1 MWAQVE
7 RIVSQA
13 SSRIVESVAEYVPG
27 VLALVV
33 LLAGAMV
40 MSLVVRA
47 AVFRTLTSLEFD
59 RRAERWGLGF
69 LSGWSPGNSASTMVA
84 RATQWIV
91 LICGLLVALTAL
103 DAAVPSRFALSVFEY
118 APNVLA
124 ALIVLALGTVAAQ
137 FLGRAVRI
145 GAVNMQ
151 MQSAWALGLLVKWT
165 VLVVAASMA
174 IEQLRIGRQI
184 LLLAFGILFGGVV
197 LAAALAIGLGA
208 RDAVGRA
215 IDRELQ
221 RIARPRDPA
230 DRVEHV

>member
-1 MWAQVE
+1 ME
-7 RIVSQA
+7 RIMSQA
-13 SSRIVESVAEYVPG
+13 SSRIVEGVAEYVPG
-27 VLALVV
+27 VLALLV
-33 LLAGAMV
+33 LLAGATLA
-40 MSLVVRA
+40 SVVARA

-59 RRAERWGLGF
+59 RRAERWGLGL
-69 LSGWSPGNSASTMVA
+69 LSGWSPGQSASAMVA

-91 LICGLLVALTAL
+91 LIGGLLVALTAL
-103 DAAVPSRFALSVFEY
+103 DAAIPSRFALSVFEY

-137 FLGRAVRI
+137 FLGRAVLI

-151 MQSAWALGLLVKWT
+151 MQSAWALSLLVKWT
-165 VLVVAASMA
+165 VLIVAASMA

-197 LAAALAIGLGA
+197 LATALAVGLGA

-215 IDRELQ
+215 IERELQ
-221 RIARPRDPA
+221 KVGQAR
-230 DRVEHV
+230 EHVDRIEHV